1 MRYTGW
7 TVVVAVAGAVGV
19 GWAIVRGGESDE
31 ATHAD
36 SLSDLGSADSK
47 TREAAIESLAKAS
60 GTTFSALQT
69 ALEDEP
75 SALVKAGIA
84 EAIVRRGPKAEDVAS
99 LATSLLSSDPTT
111 RVEAAR
117 LIGRTH
123 PDAARE
129 ALEMVA
135 TNRSELA
142 EVRSVA
148 AVALGGAGSD
158 AEKALAALAAA
169 EDAPTPV
176 RRAALRG
183 LALTGADGVKAV
195 AAVADDAKAS
205 RDLRDAAV
213 AALGSPDAKSEDAL
227 IDLLAS
233 KAEGTRALALRAIDA
248 RGAGTDAIRSA
259 LVDRFAD
266 ASPALRGAAAG
277 VLVTLGGADAAKTD
291 LLGLLDDPDESVR
304 LSAIDA
310 LGRGFASGDTK
321 VADALAKQIADQ
333 SFAIRYHAALAL
345 GELKDA
351 RGLDAMK
358 NHQSSE
364 STEEKAAA
372 DDAATRIDAQTKK

>member
-7 TVVVAVAGAVGV
+7 TVVVAMAGAVGV
-19 GWAIVRGGESDE
+19 GWAIARGGESDE

-47 TREAAIESLAKAS
+47 TREAAIDSLAKAS
-60 GTTFSALQT
+60 GTTFAALQT

-84 EAIVRRGPKAEDVAS
+84 DAIVRKGPKAEDVAS

-117 LIGRTH
+117 AIGRTH

-148 AVALGGAGSD
+148 AVALGAAGSD
-158 AEKALAALAAA
+158 AEKALAELAAA
-169 EDAPTPV
+169 QDVPV
-176 RRAALRG
+176 SLRCAALRG
-183 LALTGADGVKAV
+183 LALSGADGVKAV
-195 AAVADDAKAS
+195 VAVADDAKADRS
-205 RDLRDAAV
+205 VRDAAV

-248 RGAGTDAIRSA
+248 RGSGTDAIRSA
-259 LVDRFAD
+259 LVDQFSD

-277 VLVTLGGADAAKTD
+277 VLVTLGGASGSKTE
-291 LLGLLDDPDESVR
+291 LLGLLDDADESVR

-321 VADALAKQIADQ
+321 VADALAKQIDDK

-345 GELKDA
+345 GEMKDA

-372 DDAATRIDAQTKK
+372 DDAAARIDEQTKK